1 MLRVVGRGDGGRGE
15 GSRQGAG
22 RGEGGRG
29 RVAVREPL
37 QAEEDEPRR
46 RSERDQDLERGACS
60 CVVADTVC
68 QLSTYDTL
76 AL

>member
-1 MLRVVGRGDGGRGE
+1 M
-15 GSRQGAG
+15 
-22 RGEGGRG
+22 
-29 RVAVREPL
+29 REPL